1 MSKFSLKYIL
11 LFLIIIAPIVSAIEY
26 TCGPEIE
33 DLKVGDYATIC
44 IHILNEDQKLAMSVQ
59 VDEYNT
65 IAFSHINE
73 IFNSVSANGTIQF
86 LAQINKTITKF
97 PIVSL
102 NFLIINI

>member
-1 MSKFSLKYIL
+1 
-11 LFLIIIAPIVSAIEY
+11 
-26 TCGPEIE
+26 
-33 DLKVGDYATIC
+33 
-44 IHILNEDQKLAMSVQ
+44 MSVQ

-73 IFNSVSANGTIQF
+73 IFNSVSVNGTIQF

-102 NFLIINI
+102 YLFNN